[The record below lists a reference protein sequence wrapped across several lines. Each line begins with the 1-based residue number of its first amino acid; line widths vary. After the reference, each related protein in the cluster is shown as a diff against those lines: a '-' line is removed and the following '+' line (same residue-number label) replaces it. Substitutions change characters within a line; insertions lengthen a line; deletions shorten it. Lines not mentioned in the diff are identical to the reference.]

1 MKKKKRHHFSFPVLP
16 MEEAEF
22 NLMGTHRKG
31 LAEWVC
37 RKISNLNIGAKIV
50 SVGVSPF
57 AFLGI
62 QIHEIFVRFLGL
74 VST

>member
-1 MKKKKRHHFSFPVLP
+1 

-22 NLMGTHRKG
+22 NLMGIHRKG

-37 RKISNLNIGAKIV
+37 RKTFDLNMGPMVV

-62 QIHEIFVRFLGL
+62 QFPEVFVRFLGF

>member
-1 MKKKKRHHFSFPVLP
+1 

-22 NLMGTHRKG
+22 NLMGIHRKE
-31 LAEWVC
+31 LTEWVC
-37 RKISNLNIGAKIV
+37 RKIFDLNIGPKIV
-50 SVGVSPF
+50 SGGVSLF